1 MNIRNI
7 AIVAHIDHGKS
18 TLADR
23 LIEKYGDISSR
34 KMKEQILDSMD
45 LERERGITIKAQTVS
60 LNASYMGD
68 NYNINIIDTPGH
80 VDFSY
85 EVSRSLSA
93 CDGVMLLVDATQ
105 GLEAQTIA
113 HFNMARE
120 LNLEI
125 IPVINKIDLPSADPD
140 AVKKDLSEL
149 LDINQNEILSVS
161 AKSGLGV
168 DDLIERVIIDI
179 PEPKGLMSNDLKA
192 FIIDSWFDNYLG
204 IVVLIKIIDG
214 SISIKDKIKVFSN
227 KREFLVDKLGTFNP
241 TMTNLSKLSSGQV
254 GFMIASIKTL
264 DSAPV
269 GDTIVLAKNNTS
281 APLPGFKKIQPRVY
295 SGFYPVDSNDYQ
307 ESKKALDK
315 LSLNDNSFTYEPESS
330 QSLGHGFR
338 CGFLGLLHMEIIRER
353 VQREYNLEFLMTV
366 PSVTYRVENKKGEV
380 NDIRKPSDLPDD
392 NSIKC
397 YYEPIALISIVT
409 PSEYLGSVI
418 ELCTSKRGTQ
428 KDLIYRSNMA
438 EIKYEIP
445 LSEIIYD
452 FFDTLKSASKGY
464 ASYDYDII
472 DYRES
477 SMIRLDIHVNKKKI
491 DALSQILHKDNS
503 YRRSRE
509 LIDNLKKLIPRQSFE
524 ITIQGCVGAK
534 ILSSTSIKGYRKDV
548 TAKLYGGDVTR
559 KMKLLKKQKEGKKK
573 MKKIGNVEIPREAF
587 YKFLS
592 TTED

>member
-23 LIEKYGDISSR
+23 MIEKYGDISSR

-60 LNASYMGD
+60 LNTSYLGQD
-68 NYNINIIDTPGH
+68 YNINIIDTPGH

-93 CDGVMLLVDATQ
+93 CDGVILLVDATQ

-113 HFNMARE
+113 HFNVARD
-120 LNLEI
+120 LGLKI
-125 IPVINKIDLPSADPD
+125 IPVINKIDLPSADTD

-149 LDINQNEILSVS
+149 LEIDSSEILNVS
-161 AKSGLGV
+161 AKSGIGV
-168 DDLIERVIIDI
+168 DELIEKIIINI
-179 PEPKGLMSNDLKA
+179 PEPKGLINGDLKA

-204 IVVLIKIIDG
+204 IVVLVKIIDG
-214 SISIKDKIKVFSN
+214 QISLKDKIKIFSN
-227 KREFLVDKLGTFNP
+227 KREFIVDKLGTFNP
-241 TMTNLSKLSSGQV
+241 TMTNSSILKSGQV

-269 GDTIVLAKNNTS
+269 GDTIILAKNDNAT
-281 APLPGFKKIQPRVY
+281 ALAGFKKIQPRVY

-330 QSLGHGFR
+330 QSLGHRFR

-366 PSVTYRVENKKGEV
+366 PSVTYRVENKKGEI

-409 PSEYLGSVI
+409 PSQHLGSVI
-418 ELCTSKRGTQ
+418 ELCTSKRGIQ

-477 SMIRLDIHVNKKKI
+477 KMIRLDIHVKKKKI

-509 LIDNLKKLIPRQSFE
+509 LIENLKKLIPRQSFE

-592 TTED
+592 TPEE

>member
-23 LIEKYGDISSR
+23 LIESYSEISSR
-34 KMKEQILDSMD
+34 NMKEQILDSMD

-60 LNASYMGD
+60 LSAKYLD
-68 NYNINIIDTPGH
+68 KDYNINIIDTPGH

-93 CDGVMLLVDATQ
+93 CDGVLLLVDATQ

-113 HFNMARE
+113 HFNVARE
-120 LNLEI
+120 LGLEI
-125 IPVINKIDLPSADPD
+125 IPVINKIDLPSAD
-140 AVKKDLSEL
+140 VESVSKDLSEL
-149 LDINQNEILSVS
+149 LSIHDSKILKVS
-161 AKSGLGV
+161 AKSGYGIEA
-168 DDLIERVIIDI
+168 LIERIIIDI
-179 PEPKGLMSNDLKA
+179 PEPIGIKEASLKA

-204 IVVLIKIIDG
+204 IVVLIKVVDG
-214 SISIKDKIKVFSN
+214 SINLKDKIKVFSN
-227 KREFLVDKLGTFNP
+227 KREFIVDKLGTFVPN
-241 TMTNLSKLSSGQV
+241 MKNSLKLVSGQV

-269 GDTIVLAKNNTS
+269 GDTIVMAKS
-281 APLPGFKKIQPRVY
+281 EDSLPLPGFKKIQPRVY

-315 LSLNDNSFTYEPESS
+315 LSLNDTSFTYEPESS

-366 PSVTYRVENKKGEV
+366 PSVTYRVENKKGEFY
-380 NDIRKPSDLPDD
+380 DIRKPSDLPDD

-409 PSEYLGSVI
+409 PSQYLGSVI
-418 ELCTSKRGTQ
+418 ELCTSKRGSQ
-428 KDLIYRSNMA
+428 RDLIYRSNMA

-452 FFDTLKSASKGY
+452 FFDILKSASKGY
-464 ASYDYDII
+464 ASYDYDIM
-472 DYRES
+472 DFKES
-477 SMIRLDIHVNKKKI
+477 NMIRLDIHVNKKKI

-509 LIDNLKKLIPRQSFE
+509 LIDNLKKLIPRQNFE
-524 ITIQGCVGAK
+524 ITIQGCVGSK
-534 ILSSTSIKGYRKDV
+534 ILSSTSIRGYRKDV

-592 TTED
+592 TAE

>member
-60 LNASYMGD
+60 LNTTYMGD
-68 NYNINIIDTPGH
+68 TYNINIIDTPGH

-120 LNLEI
+120 LNLII
-125 IPVINKIDLPSADPD
+125 IPVINKIDLPSADVK

-168 DDLIERVIIDI
+168 EDLMERIIIDV
-179 PEPKGLMSNDLKA
+179 PEPKGLISKALKA

-214 SISIKDKIKVFSN
+214 TINIKDKIKVFSN

-241 TMTNLSKLSSGQV
+241 TMTNSSKLSSGQV

-264 DSAPV
+264 DSAHV
-269 GDTIVLAKNNTS
+269 GDTILASKNDLS
-281 APLPGFKKIQPRVY
+281 EPLPGFKKIQPRVY

-366 PSVTYRVENKKGEV
+366 PSVTYRVENKKGDI

-418 ELCTSKRGTQ
+418 ELCTSKRGIQ
-428 KDLIYRSNMA
+428 KDLIYR
-438 EIKYEIP
+438 
-445 LSEIIYD
+445 
-452 FFDTLKSASKGY
+452 
-464 ASYDYDII
+464 
-472 DYRES
+472 
-477 SMIRLDIHVNKKKI
+477 
-491 DALSQILHKDNS
+491 
-503 YRRSRE
+503 
-509 LIDNLKKLIPRQSFE
+509 
-524 ITIQGCVGAK
+524 
-534 ILSSTSIKGYRKDV
+534 
-548 TAKLYGGDVTR
+548 
-559 KMKLLKKQKEGKKK
+559 
-573 MKKIGNVEIPREAF
+573 
-587 YKFLS
+587 
-592 TTED
+592 

>member
-68 NYNINIIDTPGH
+68 SYNINIIDTPGH

-125 IPVINKIDLPSADPD
+125 IPVINKIDLPSADPE

-269 GDTIVLAKNNTS
+269 GDTIVLAKNNNST
-281 APLPGFKKIQPRVY
+281 PLPGFKKIQPRVY

-315 LSLNDNSFTYEPESS
+315 LSLNDNSFTYEAESS

-409 PSEYLGSVI
+409 PAEYLGSVI

-592 TTED
+592 TTEE

>member
-23 LIEKYGDISSR
+23 MIEKYGDISSR

-60 LNASYMGD
+60 LNKSYLGQE
-68 NYNINIIDTPGH
+68 YNINIIDTPGH

-93 CDGVMLLVDATQ
+93 CDGVILLVDATQ

-113 HFNMARE
+113 HFNVARD
-120 LNLEI
+120 LGLKI
-125 IPVINKIDLPSADPD
+125 IPVINKIDLPSADTD

-149 LDINQNEILSVS
+149 LEIDSSEILNVS
-161 AKSGLGV
+161 AKSGVGV
-168 DDLIERVIIDI
+168 DELIEKIIINI
-179 PEPKGLMSNDLKA
+179 PEPKGLINGDLKA

-204 IVVLIKIIDG
+204 IVVLVKIIDG
-214 SISIKDKIKVFSN
+214 QISLKDKIKVFSN
-227 KREFLVDKLGTFNP
+227 KREFIVDKLGTFNP
-241 TMTNLSKLSSGQV
+241 TMTNSSILKSGQV

-269 GDTIVLAKNNTS
+269 GDTIILAKNDNAT
-281 APLPGFKKIQPRVY
+281 ALAGFKKIQPRVY

-409 PSEYLGSVI
+409 PSQHLGSVI
-418 ELCTSKRGTQ
+418 ELCTSKRGIQ

-477 SMIRLDIHVNKKKI
+477 KMIRLDIHVNKKKI

-509 LIDNLKKLIPRQSFE
+509 LIENLKKLIPRQSFE

-592 TTED
+592 TSEE

>member
-7 AIVAHIDHGKS
+7 AIIAHIDHGKS

-23 LIEKYGDISSR
+23 LIEKYGDISTR
-34 KMKEQILDSMD
+34 NMKDQILDSME

-60 LNASYMGD
+60 LNVSHND
-68 NYNINIIDTPGH
+68 EEYNINIIDTPGH

-93 CDGVMLLVDATQ
+93 CDGVLLLVDATQ

-113 HFNMARE
+113 HYNVAKD
-120 LNLEI
+120 LDLKI
-125 IPVINKIDLPSADPD
+125 IPVINKIDLPSAD
-140 AVKKDLSEL
+140 VHSVSKDLCDL
-149 LDINQNEILSVS
+149 LGIDNNEVLHVS
-161 AKSGLGV
+161 AKSGIGV
-168 DDLIERVIIDI
+168 HDIVERIIDYI
-179 PEPKGLMSNDLKA
+179 PMPKGSTDQTLKA

-204 IVVLIKIIDG
+204 IVVLIKVVDG
-214 SISIKDKIKVFSN
+214 RINIKDKIRVYSN
-227 KREFLVDKLGTFNP
+227 KREFIVDKLGIFTPEMN
-241 TMTNLSKLSSGQV
+241 NLSSLNAGMV

-269 GDTIVLAKNNTS
+269 GDTITLTNNLDAS
-281 APLPGFKKIQPRVY
+281 PLPGFKKIQPRVY

-315 LSLNDNSFTYEPESS
+315 LSLNDSSFTYEPESS

-366 PSVTYRVENKKGEV
+366 PSVTYRVENKKGEIA
-380 NDIRKPSDLPDD
+380 NIRKPSDLPDD

-409 PSEYLGSVI
+409 PSQYLGSVI
-418 ELCTSKRGTQ
+418 ELCTSKRGSQ
-428 KDLIYRSNMA
+428 RDLIYRSNMV
-438 EIKYEIP
+438 EIQYEIP

-477 SMIRLDIHVNKKKI
+477 KMIRLDIHVNKKRV
-491 DALSQILHKDNS
+491 DALSQILHKDNA
-503 YRRSRE
+503 YRRSKE
-509 LIDNLKKLIPRQSFE
+509 LIENLKKLIPRQNFE
-524 ITIQGCVGAK
+524 ITIQGCIGSKV
-534 ILSSTSIKGYRKDV
+534 LSSTSIRGYRKDV

-592 TTED
+592 TSE

>member
-60 LNASYMGD
+60 LNTTYMGD
-68 NYNINIIDTPGH
+68 TYNINIIDTPGH

-120 LNLEI
+120 LNLII
-125 IPVINKIDLPSADPD
+125 IPVINKIDLPSADVK

-168 DDLIERVIIDI
+168 EDLMERIIIDV
-179 PEPKGLMSNDLKA
+179 PEPKGLISKALKA

-214 SISIKDKIKVFSN
+214 TINIKDKIKVFSN

-241 TMTNLSKLSSGQV
+241 TMTNSSKLSSGQV

-269 GDTIVLAKNNTS
+269 GDTILASKNDLS
-281 APLPGFKKIQPRVY
+281 EPLPGFKKIQPRVY

-366 PSVTYRVENKKGEV
+366 PSVTYRVENKKGDI

-418 ELCTSKRGTQ
+418 ELCTSKRGIQ

-477 SMIRLDIHVNKKKI
+477 SMIRLDIVVNKKKI

-509 LIDNLKKLIPRQSFE
+509 LIENLKKLIPRQSFE

-592 TTED
+592 TSEE

>member
-23 LIEKYGDISSR
+23 LIEKYGSINSR
-34 KMKEQILDSMD
+34 NMKDQVLDSMD

-60 LNASYMGD
+60 LNVIH
-68 NYNINIIDTPGH
+68 NNQEYNINIIDTPGH

-93 CDGVMLLVDATQ
+93 CDGVLLLVDATQ

-113 HFNMARE
+113 HYNVASDLGLR
-120 LNLEI
+120 I
-125 IPVINKIDLPSADPD
+125 IPVINKIDLPSADTKS
-140 AVKKDLSEL
+140 VSKDLSEL
-149 LDINQNEILSVS
+149 LGIDEDEILHAS
-161 AKSGLGV
+161 AKSGIGIQEI
-168 DDLIERVIIDI
+168 IERVINDI
-179 PEPKGLMSNDLKA
+179 PMPKGESDKPMKA

-204 IVVLIKIIDG
+204 IVVLIKIING
-214 SISIKDKIKVFSN
+214 SIKLKDKIKVISN
-227 KREFLVDKLGTFNP
+227 KREFIVDKLGTFNP
-241 TMTNLSKLSSGQV
+241 DMTNLPALNSGMV

-269 GDTIVLAKNNTS
+269 GDTITISSDQNAT
-281 APLPGFKKIQPRVY
+281 ALPGFKKIQPRVY

-366 PSVTYRVENKKGEV
+366 PSVTYRVEDKTGKVSN
-380 NDIRKPSDLPDD
+380 IRKPSDLPDD

-409 PSEYLGSVI
+409 PSQYLGSVI
-418 ELCTSKRGTQ
+418 ELCTSKRATQ
-428 KDLIYRSNMA
+428 KDLIYRSNMV
-438 EIKYEIP
+438 EIRYEIP

-477 SMIRLDIHVNKKKI
+477 KMIRLDIHVNKKKV
-491 DALSQILHKDNS
+491 DALSQILHRDNS
-503 YRRSRE
+503 YRRSKE
-509 LIDNLKKLIPRQSFE
+509 LIENLKKLIPRQNFE
-524 ITIQGCVGAK
+524 ITIQGCIGSKV
-534 ILSSTSIKGYRKDV
+534 LSSTSIRGYRKDV

-592 TTED
+592 TSE

>member
-1 MNIRNI
+1 
-7 AIVAHIDHGKS
+7 
-18 TLADR
+18 
-23 LIEKYGDISSR
+23 
-34 KMKEQILDSMD
+34 MD

-60 LNASYMGD
+60 LNSTYMGD
-68 NYNINIIDTPGH
+68 TFNINIIDTPGH

-120 LNLEI
+120 LNLII
-125 IPVINKIDLPSADPD
+125 IPVINKIDLPSADVE

-168 DDLIERVIIDI
+168 EDLMERIIIDI
-179 PEPKGLMSNDLKA
+179 PEPKGQISKALKA

-214 SISIKDKIKVFSN
+214 TINIKDKIKVFSN

-241 TMTNLSKLSSGQV
+241 TMTNSSKLSSGQV

-269 GDTIVLAKNNTS
+269 GDTILISKNDLS

-366 PSVTYRVENKKGEV
+366 PSVTYRVENKKGDI

-418 ELCTSKRGTQ
+418 ELCTSKRGIQ

-477 SMIRLDIHVNKKKI
+477 SMIRLDILVNKKKI

-509 LIDNLKKLIPRQSFE
+509 LIENLKKLIPRQSFE

-592 TTED
+592 TSEE

>member
-23 LIEKYGDISSR
+23 MIEKYGDISSR

-60 LNASYMGD
+60 LNTSYLGQD
-68 NYNINIIDTPGH
+68 YNINIIDTPGH

-93 CDGVMLLVDATQ
+93 CDGVILLVDATQ

-113 HFNMARE
+113 HFNVARD
-120 LNLEI
+120 LGLKI
-125 IPVINKIDLPSADPD
+125 IPVINKIDLPSADTD

-149 LDINQNEILSVS
+149 LEIDSSEILNVS
-161 AKSGLGV
+161 AKSGIGV
-168 DDLIERVIIDI
+168 DELIEKIIINI
-179 PEPKGLMSNDLKA
+179 PEPKGLINGDLKA

-204 IVVLIKIIDG
+204 IVVLVKIIDG
-214 SISIKDKIKVFSN
+214 QISLKDKIKVFSN
-227 KREFLVDKLGTFNP
+227 KREFIVDKLGTFNP
-241 TMTNLSKLSSGQV
+241 TMTNSSILKSGQV

-269 GDTIVLAKNNTS
+269 GDTIILAKNDNAT
-281 APLPGFKKIQPRVY
+281 ALAGFKKIQPRVY

-366 PSVTYRVENKKGEV
+366 PSVTYRVENKKGEI

-409 PSEYLGSVI
+409 PSQHLGSVI
-418 ELCTSKRGTQ
+418 ELCTSKRGIQ

-477 SMIRLDIHVNKKKI
+477 KMIRLDIHVNKKKI

-509 LIDNLKKLIPRQSFE
+509 LIENLKKLIPRQSFE

-592 TTED
+592 TSEE

>member
-1 MNIRNI
+1 
-7 AIVAHIDHGKS
+7 
-18 TLADR
+18 
-23 LIEKYGDISSR
+23 
-34 KMKEQILDSMD
+34 MKDQILDSMD

-60 LNASYMGD
+60 LCASYLD
-68 NYNINIIDTPGH
+68 QEYNINIIDTPGH

-93 CDGVMLLVDATQ
+93 CDGVLLLVDATQ

-113 HFNMARE
+113 HFNVARE
-120 LNLEI
+120 LGLKI
-125 IPVINKIDLPSADPD
+125 IPVINKIDLPSAD
-140 AVKKDLSEL
+140 VESVSKDLSEL
-149 LDINQNEILSVS
+149 LSIEKSQILKVS
-161 AKSGLGV
+161 AKSGNGIEL
-168 DDLIERVIIDI
+168 LIERIISDI
-179 PEPKGLMSNDLKA
+179 PEPVGQKDKALKA

-204 IVVLIKIIDG
+204 IVVLIKVVDG
-214 SISIKDKIKVFSN
+214 SINLKDKIKVFSN
-227 KREFLVDKLGTFNP
+227 KREFIVDKLGTFTP
-241 TMTNLSKLSSGQV
+241 KMTDSSQLVSGQV

-269 GDTIVLAKNNTS
+269 GDTIIMSKSENIN
-281 APLPGFKKIQPRVY
+281 PLPGFKKIQPRVY

-366 PSVTYRVENKKGEV
+366 PSVTYRVENKKGV
-380 NDIRKPSDLPDD
+380 VSDIRKPSDLPDD

-409 PSEYLGSVI
+409 PSQYLGSVI
-418 ELCTSKRGTQ
+418 ELCTSKRGSQ

-452 FFDTLKSASKGY
+452 FFDILKSASKGY

-472 DYRES
+472 DFKES
-477 SMIRLDIHVNKKKI
+477 KMIRLDIHVNKKKI

-509 LIDNLKKLIPRQSFE
+509 LIENLKKLIPRQNFE
-524 ITIQGCVGAK
+524 ITIQGCVGSK
-534 ILSSTSIKGYRKDV
+534 ILSSTSIRGYRKDV

-592 TTED
+592 TTE

>member
-23 LIEKYGDISSR
+23 LIEKYGSINSR
-34 KMKEQILDSMD
+34 NMKDQVLDSMD

-60 LNASYMGD
+60 LNVIH
-68 NYNINIIDTPGH
+68 NNQEYNINIIDTPGH

-93 CDGVMLLVDATQ
+93 CDGVLLLVDATQ

-113 HFNMARE
+113 HYNVASDLGLR
-120 LNLEI
+120 I
-125 IPVINKIDLPSADPD
+125 IPVINKIDLPSAD
-140 AVKKDLSEL
+140 AKSVSKDLSEL
-149 LDINQNEILSVS
+149 LGIDEDEILHAS
-161 AKSGLGV
+161 AKSGIGIQEI
-168 DDLIERVIIDI
+168 IERVINDI
-179 PEPKGLMSNDLKA
+179 PMPKGESDKPMKA

-204 IVVLIKIIDG
+204 IVVLIKIING
-214 SISIKDKIKVFSN
+214 SIKLKDKIKVISN
-227 KREFLVDKLGTFNP
+227 KREFIVDKLGTFNP
-241 TMTNLSKLSSGQV
+241 DMTNLPALNSGMV

-269 GDTIVLAKNNTS
+269 GDTITISSDQNAT
-281 APLPGFKKIQPRVY
+281 ALPGFKKIQPRVY

-366 PSVTYRVENKKGEV
+366 PSVTYRVEDKTGKVSN
-380 NDIRKPSDLPDD
+380 IRKPSDLPDD

-409 PSEYLGSVI
+409 PSQYLGSVI
-418 ELCTSKRGTQ
+418 ELCTSKRATQ
-428 KDLIYRSNMA
+428 KDLIYRSNMV
-438 EIKYEIP
+438 EIRYEIP

-477 SMIRLDIHVNKKKI
+477 KMIRLDIHVNKKKV
-491 DALSQILHKDNS
+491 DALSQILHRDNS

-509 LIDNLKKLIPRQSFE
+509 LIENLKKLIPRQNFE
-524 ITIQGCVGAK
+524 ITIQGCIGSKV
-534 ILSSTSIKGYRKDV
+534 LSSTSIRGYRKDV

-592 TTED
+592 TSE

>member
-23 LIEKYGDISSR
+23 LIERYSEISSR
-34 KMKEQILDSMD
+34 NMKDQILDSMD

-60 LNASYMGD
+60 LSTKYSSED
-68 NYNINIIDTPGH
+68 YNINIIDTPGH

-93 CDGVMLLVDATQ
+93 CDGVLLLVDATQ

-113 HFNMARE
+113 HFNVARE
-120 LNLEI
+120 LGLKI
-125 IPVINKIDLPSADPD
+125 IPVINKIDLPSAD
-140 AVKKDLSEL
+140 VESVSNDLSEL
-149 LDINQNEILSVS
+149 LSIDKSEILEVS
-161 AKSGLGV
+161 AKSGKGIES
-168 DDLIERVIIDI
+168 LIERIIIDI
-179 PEPKGLMSNDLKA
+179 PPPSGIKDKSLKA

-204 IVVLIKIIDG
+204 IVVLIKVVDG
-214 SISIKDKIKVFSN
+214 SIKLKDKIKVFSN
-227 KREFLVDKLGTFNP
+227 KREFLVDKLGTFTP
-241 TMTNLSKLSSGQV
+241 KMKDLSKLVSGQV

-269 GDTIVLAKNNTS
+269 GDTIMLAKS
-281 APLPGFKKIQPRVY
+281 IDPLPLPGFKKIQPRVY

-366 PSVTYRVENKKGEV
+366 PSVTYRVENKKGEFD
-380 NDIRKPSDLPDD
+380 DIRKPSDLPDD

-418 ELCTSKRGTQ
+418 ELCTSKRGIQ

-452 FFDTLKSASKGY
+452 FFDILKSASKGY

-472 DYRES
+472 DFKES
-477 SMIRLDIHVNKKKI
+477 NMIRLDIHVNKKKI

-503 YRRSRE
+503 YRRSKE
-509 LIDNLKKLIPRQSFE
+509 LIENLKKLIPRQNFE
-524 ITIQGCVGAK
+524 ITIQGCVGSK
-534 ILSSTSIKGYRKDV
+534 ILSSTSIRGYRKDV

-592 TTED
+592 NAE